1 MIIEKLKKAGYR
13 ITKSRRAVISILE
26 ENEDLNAKEIL
37 NSLKKQGTGT
47 DIATVYRV
55 LDLLFKLG
63 IVHRSNFTQQH
74 AHFGFRKPMHMICRN
89 CGKIIEKNNLKKDLK
104 EVLNDILGGE
114 FTAQDVSVEVYGLC
128 IDCSK
133 SSGE

>member
-1 MIIEKLKKAGYR
+1 MIIDELKKAGYR
-13 ITKSRRAVISILE
+13 ITKPRRAVVSVLE
-26 ENEDLNAKEIL
+26 ENEDMNAKEIL
-37 NSLKKQGTGT
+37 HTLKKQGIDI

-74 AHFGFRKPMHMICRN
+74 AHFGFRKPMHMICGK
-89 CGKIIEKNNLKKDLK
+89 CGKIIEKDILEKDLK
-104 EVLNDILGGE
+104 EVINDIVGGE
-114 FTAQDVSVEVYGLC
+114 FSAHDVSVEVYGLC